1 MYRHNYKILHGGFIV
16 KALKEKILSE
26 GIAVN
31 EDILKVD
38 GFVNHQVDPELM
50 KQIGEEFAAY
60 FKGRGITKV
69 VTIESSGI
77 APALMTSYALGVPMI
92 ILKKQP
98 SKVLNENLFHTVV
111 TSFTKGTSYDLTLS
125 QKFIDENDHVLIID
139 DFLANGEAATGAIRL
154 LRKAHA
160 TVAGIGI
167 LIEKSFQPGR
177 EKLTEQGIDVY
188 SLARIA
194 KLGKDLIEFLPE

>member
-1 MYRHNYKILHGGFIV
+1 MKIL
-16 KALKEKILSE
+16 EDMILE
-26 GIAVN
+26 RGIAVN

-38 GFVNHQVDPELM
+38 SFVNHQVDPELM
-50 KQIGEEFAAY
+50 KNIGDEFAEH
-60 FKGRGITKV
+60 FKGQGITKV
-69 VTIESSGI
+69 ATIESSGI
-77 APALMTSYALGVPMI
+77 APALMTALALNVPML

-98 SKVLNENLFHTVV
+98 SKILNQDLYQTVV
-111 TSFTKGTSYDLTLS
+111 TSYTKGTSYELTLS
-125 QKFIDENDHVLIID
+125 KNFISENDHVLIVD

-160 TVAGIGI
+160 TIAGVGI

-177 EKLTEQGIDVY
+177 GKLTEQGIDVY

-194 KLGKDLIEFLPE
+194 KLGEGVIEFVKD

>member
-1 MYRHNYKILHGGFIV
+1 MKILE
-16 KALKEKILSE
+16 EKILSE

-38 GFVNHQVDPELM
+38 SFVNHQVDPVLM
-50 KQIGEEFAAY
+50 HQIGEAFAAHY
-60 FKGRGITKV
+60 KDGGVTKV

-77 APALMTSYALGVPMI
+77 APALMTALALNVPMI

-98 SKVLNENLFHTVV
+98 SKVLNDNLYQTVI
-111 TSFTKGTSYDLTLS
+111 TSFTKGTSYELTLS
-125 QKFIDENDHVLIID
+125 QQFINENDHVLIVD

-160 TVAGIGI
+160 TIAGVGI

-177 EKLTEQGIDVY
+177 GKLMEQGIDVY
-188 SLARIA
+188 SLARIS
-194 KLGKDLIEFLPE
+194 KLGKDLIEFIPEEE

>member
-1 MYRHNYKILHGGFIV
+1 MKELE
-16 KALKEKILSE
+16 EKIKNDGSILS
-26 GIAVN
+26 

-38 GFVNHQVDPELM
+38 SFVNHQVDPELM
-50 KQIGEEFAAY
+50 LHIGQDFAEH

-77 APALMTSYALGVPMI
+77 APALMTAQQLGIPLV

-98 SKVLNENLFHTVV
+98 SKILNDNLYQTQV
-111 TSFTKGTSYDLTLS
+111 TSYTKGTSYELTLS
-125 QKFIDENDHVLIID
+125 ANYIGENDHVLIID

-160 TVAGIGI
+160 TIAGVGI

-177 EKLTEQGIDVY
+177 EKIKSQGFEVY
-188 SLARIA
+188 SLARVS
-194 KLGKDLIEFLPE
+194 KMQKDYIEFIPEE